1 MHVINKVK
9 ILCHTVTMLCIT
21 LLISFNN
28 VQANSVNDL
37 FANTNKDTNNKI
49 NCQYTTNKQ
58 NFETAYLNIG
68 SVNIKYIYKDNRIHY
83 DYEDI
88 TCGNCNNKVQN
99 IIDSLYDTKSLLN
112 SIVQCNSC
120 KKFFNTANIDQQNS
134 FLYPYLVEHYCSIHL
149 HCSNQ
154 CQTQCQPIGY
164 IYLLVDENTMTERK
178 IRNESYATER
188 CIGGKCPVCNCTA
201 VYDKEYI
208 ENQLQH
214 MNIPHQWFDYTIYG
228 KMNSNEIIQ
237 WLNNIQV

>member
-37 FANTNKDTNNKI
+37 FANTNEDTNNVTSLKYEDINANNKI

-68 SVNIKYIYKDNRIHY
+68 SVNRKYIYKDNRIHY

-99 IIDSLYDTKSLLN
+99 IIDSLYD
-112 SIVQCNSC
+112 IWIPSC
-120 KKFFNTANIDQQNS
+120 
-134 FLYPYLVEHYCSIHL
+134 
-149 HCSNQ
+149 
-154 CQTQCQPIGY
+154 
-164 IYLLVDENTMTERK
+164 R
-178 IRNESYATER
+178 
-188 CIGGKCPVCNCTA
+188 
-201 VYDKEYI
+201 
-208 ENQLQH
+208 
-214 MNIPHQWFDYTIYG
+214 
-228 KMNSNEIIQ
+228 
-237 WLNNIQV
+237 